1 MDITEVEL
9 NANLSL
15 NHQIYFI
22 MNFVQV
28 LRVLLVLILMTLH
41 IWLLYLKQPIQFQLC
56 DIYSACLE
64 MTLLLSSGLEKL
76 GLFFPENL
84 SLCTQKHVLTT
95 HVRFVTLV
103 IRI

>member
-1 MDITEVEL
+1 MGL

-22 MNFVQV
+22 MNFVMV
-28 LRVLLVLILMTLH
+28 LRVLLVQTLMTLH
-41 IWLLYLKQPIQFQLC
+41 IWLSYLKQPIQFQLY
-56 DIYSACLE
+56 DIYSAGLE

-76 GLFFPENL
+76 GLLFSENL
-84 SLCTQKHVLTT
+84 SLCTQKHVLNT

-103 IRI
+103 MRI